1 MAKIT
6 EKRRIFLRA
15 LIFLGIPAVL
25 ASRYLRPR
33 VKERRPL
40 IKVAQEDI
48 PQHGA
53 LVYETQRVAVIRSGN
68 EVYAL
73 SLICTHLGCT
83 VGVTPQDFVCPCH
96 GSVFDRQGKVL
107 KGPAEKPLRRLE
119 VSHKGDEVLIYA

>member
-15 LIFLGIPAVL
+15 LIFWGAAAVF
-25 ASRYLRPR
+25 ATRFLRPK

-40 IKVAQEDI
+40 LQVLQSDI

-53 LVYETQRVAVIRSGN
+53 LVYETQRVAVIRSG
-68 EVYAL
+68 EEIYAL

-83 VGVTPQDFVCPCH
+83 VGLTPEAFICPCH
-96 GSVFDRQGKVL
+96 GSVFDRAGQVK
-107 KGPAEKPLRRLE
+107 KGPADKPLARLE
-119 VSHKGDEVLIYA
+119 VKLQGEDVLVYA

>member
-15 LIFLGIPAVL
+15 LIFWGAAAVF
-25 ASRYLRPR
+25 ATRFLRPR

-53 LVYETQRVAVIRSGN
+53 LVYETQRVAVIRSGD
-68 EVYAL
+68 EIYAL
-73 SLICTHLGCT
+73 SLVCTHLGCT
-83 VGVTPQDFVCPCH
+83 VGVTPKDFVCPCH
-96 GSVFDRQGKVL
+96 GSVFDREGKVL
-107 KGPAEKPLRRLE
+107 KGPAEKPLHRLE
-119 VSHKGDEVLIYA
+119 VSRKGDEVLIYA